1 MPGPSIGT
9 RDDLDR
15 IYDRVLQKE
24 VVRLMPGEFFVSRE
38 AEVLTTV
45 LGSCVAACIRDKQHN
60 IGGMNHF
67 MLPDADMGAGVDT
80 ATAGR
85 YGTHAMQFLID
96 GIVSLGG
103 SAKNLEVKIFGGGRI
118 VEGMS
123 DVGDRNIKFIREF
136 LHKAGIPVS
145 AEDVGLAFPRKVN
158 YFVDTGK
165 VMVKKLRSIHSR
177 SILADEQSYCQKI
190 PAGGDLA
197 GQPE

>member
-1 MPGPSIGT
+1 
-9 RDDLDR
+9 
-15 IYDRVLQKE
+15 
-24 VVRLMPGEFFVSRE
+24 MPGEFFVSRE

-45 LGSCVAACIRDKQHN
+45 LGSCVSACIRDKQRN

-67 MLPDADMGAGVDT
+67 MLPDAEMGASVDT

-96 GIVSLGG
+96 GIVRLGG
-103 SAKNLEVKIFGGGRI
+103 SMENLEVKIFGGGRI

-123 DVGDRNIKFIREF
+123 DVGQRNIRFIREF
-136 LHKAGIPVS
+136 LQEAGIPVH

-190 PAGGDLA
+190 PAGKGLETQSA
-197 GQPE
+197 